1 MDSSLLLQALI
12 SGIFA
17 SGLYAL
23 VSVGLAIAIGV
34 IGIVNFAHGEFFMV
48 GAFLAYALFIAFGFD
63 PVVSLFF
70 VAPAMFVLGGLIYRG
85 TIHYVLGAPELNQM
99 LLTFGIGIILQNL
112 ALLIWGG
119 DPRTI
124 AGVPYR
130 AIGFQF
136 ETVLGRL
143 SIGVVPLASFLI
155 SLALVGGLYY
165 ALAAT
170 PFGRAMR
177 AVAQNRVGAS
187 LVGLEVGRI
196 YLVAFALSAALAGLA
211 GVMIAVIQSPTPTVG
226 FAFTL
231 KAFAIVVLAGLG
243 NIRGIL
249 WASLLVAI
257 SESLVATFVSGG
269 DALRNAV
276 FFAIIFVVLI
286 YRGWRTA

>member
-1 MDSSLLLQALI
+1 MDLNLLLQGI
-12 SGIFA
+12 VSGVLA

-23 VSVGLAIAIGV
+23 VSVGLALAIGV

-48 GAFLAYALFIAFGFD
+48 GAFLAYQLFVSLGLD
-63 PVVSLFF
+63 PIVSLFV
-70 VAPAMFVLGGLIYRG
+70 VAPALFVLGAAIYQG
-85 TIHYVLGAPELNQM
+85 TIRFVLRAPELNQM

-119 DPRTI
+119 DPRSI
-124 AGVPYR
+124 AGITYR
-130 AIGFQF
+130 SVGLQF
-136 ETVLGRL
+136 G
-143 SIGVVPLASFLI
+143 GVSVGLVPLASFAV
-155 SLALVGGLYY
+155 SLLLVGGLYL
-165 ALAAT
+165 ALVRT
-170 PFGRAMR
+170 RVGRAMR

-187 LVGLEVGRI
+187 LVGLEVNRV
-196 YLVAFALSAALAGLA
+196 YLVAFALSAALAGLG

-226 FAFTL
+226 LAFTL

-249 WASLLVAI
+249 WASVVVALA
-257 SESLVATFVSGG
+257 ESLVATLVPNG

-286 YRGWRTA
+286 ARSRRLA